1 MSEVKLA
8 GFKFRLQT
16 FLNLKERLEKNAR
29 NELGMAIKKLEEEKE
44 KLRAIEANIDH
55 TMEEFRRACQGII
68 DREKI
73 KEINAF
79 LDYLQ
84 AEKEKQEVNVKRQQE
99 IVDKIRE
106 KLVEIMKER
115 KVLENLREKDYQ
127 EYLKE
132 EEKKERLQVDELVS
146 YNESIK
152 PPPSAR

>member
-1 MSEVKLA
+1 
-8 GFKFRLQT
+8 
-16 FLNLKERLEKNAR
+16 
-29 NELGMAIKKLEEEKE
+29 
-44 KLRAIEANIDH
+44 
-55 TMEEFRRACQGII
+55 MEEFRRACQGII